1 MFGRLKLKQAPSWEE
16 LAIEVESLSDRRLK
30 ALWPKRYLPAIQGI
44 DGGKMFPGFIKLFS
58 EDAANSDWAGIRE
71 LLPTFFIEVGKLKIP
86 PPKF

>member
-30 ALWPKRYLPAIQGI
+30 ALWPKRYLPAIQGV
-44 DGGKMFPGFIKLFS
+44 DGKMFPGFVKLFS
-58 EDAANSDWAGIRE
+58 KDAANNDWAGLRE
-71 LLPTFFIEVGKLKIP
+71 LLPTFFSEVGNLKIP